1 MIKIAHGYPGEEI
14 LTRAETFIEGIAK
27 VKEFRIGEFEEDIRE
42 SRLAMLE
49 IREQMEL
56 GGVTDNLISEY
67 NDLKEAIEESEELI
81 AEIEKCKNY
90 TQLDALTIYDE
101 NWYVNIV
108 P

>member
-14 LTRAETFIEGIAK
+14 LTRAETLKEGIAK

-42 SRLAMLE
+42 SRLVMLE

-67 NDLKEAIEESEELI
+67 NDLQEAIEESEELI

-90 TQLDALTIYDE
+90 TELDALPIYDE
-101 NWYVNIV
+101 HWYVRIV